1 VPPQQGPDI
10 ARHMTAF
17 EVFINE
23 DTPNLDPLVKMALLH
38 HQFES
43 IHPFPDGN
51 GRIGRI
57 LNVLFITREGLLD
70 IPILYLSRAIN
81 RTKNEYYRQLQA
93 VRETGDWQPWV
104 LYMLKAVEETSYATL
119 SLVEGIRDLMQEY
132 KVGIRNR
139 LPKLHSQDLLNNLF
153 RHPYTRIEY
162 MQNDLGRTRQTAAKY
177 LEELTEAGFLSKLKG
192 DARSVYY
199 VNRPLVALLQKGS
212 GEV

>member
-1 VPPQQGPDI
+1 
-10 ARHMTAF
+10 MTAF